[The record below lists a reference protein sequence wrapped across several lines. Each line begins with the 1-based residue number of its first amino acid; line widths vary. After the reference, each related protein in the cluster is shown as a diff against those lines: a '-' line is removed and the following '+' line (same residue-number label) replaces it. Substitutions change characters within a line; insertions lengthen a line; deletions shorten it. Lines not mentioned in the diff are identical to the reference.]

1 MSLSFHRLVADVGGT
16 HARFASQFEPGAP
29 LVETG
34 RYACADFPSL
44 QDALRHHLGERK
56 LSMPA
61 EAAIGIATAITG
73 DAVRMTNNDWSF
85 SIAQM
90 KASLGLNRL
99 LVINDFTALALA
111 LPALPREDLQAIG
124 GGTAVAGGAMAL
136 IGAGTGL
143 GVSGL
148 LPTAQQGGGYVPIAG
163 EGGHV
168 SLSTANAE
176 EDAVLN
182 VLRERFGHVSA
193 ERVLSGPGIENLY
206 KALAELRGLPA
217 KAQGASQVTA
227 TALDKTDAMAV
238 DALRLFSSL
247 LGQAAGNLALTL
259 GARGGVYLGGG
270 IVPRLGTAFDAALF
284 RERFEAKGRFQ
295 SYLAAIPTLLIR
307 SSDEAALLG
316 ASRALEPLEAVAS

>member
-1 MSLSFHRLVADVGGT
+1 MNFHRLVADVGGT
-16 HARFASQFEPGAP
+16 HARFASQFAPGAP

-44 QDALRHHLGERK
+44 QDALRHHIDTRRLPQ
-56 LSMPA
+56 PA
-61 EAAIGIATAITG
+61 EAAIGIATPITG
-73 DAVRMTNNDWSF
+73 DAVRMTNNAWSF

-90 KASLGLNRL
+90 KASLGLQRL

-111 LPALPREDLQAIG
+111 LPALPASDLQAIG
-124 GGTAVAGGAMAL
+124 GGSAQAGGAMAL

-148 LPTAQQGGGYVPIAG
+148 LRAEDGSYVPIAG

-168 SLSTANAE
+168 SLSTASAE
-176 EDAVLN
+176 EDAVLG
-182 VLRERFGHVSA
+182 VLRGRFGHVSA

-206 KALAELRGLPA
+206 RALSELRGVPA
-217 KAQGASQVTA
+217 SLANASEVTGA
-227 TALDKTDAMAV
+227 ALAGSDAMAL
-238 DALRLFSSL
+238 DALSLFSSL

-259 GARGGVYLGGG
+259 GARGGVYIGGG
-270 IVPRLGTAFDAALF
+270 IVPKLGSAFDAALF
-284 RERFEAKGRFQ
+284 RERFEDKGRFAA
-295 SYLAAIPTLLIR
+295 YLAAIPTLLIK

-316 ASRALEPLEAVAS
+316 ASRALN

>member
-1 MSLSFHRLVADVGGT
+1 MSPSFHRLVADVGGT

-44 QDALRHHLGERK
+44 QDALRHHLGARK

-148 LPTAQQGGGYVPIAG
+148 LPSGGGYVPIAG

-168 SLSTANAE
+168 SLSTADAE

-182 VLRERFGHVSA
+182 VLRARFGHVSA

-206 KALAELRGLPA
+206 KALAELRGQPA
-217 KAQGASQVTA
+217 LAQGASQVTA
-227 TALDKTDAMAV
+227 TALDRTDALAV

-270 IVPRLGTAFDAALF
+270 IVPRLGSAFDAALF
-284 RERFEAKGRFQ
+284 RERFEAKGRFR

-316 ASRALEPLEAVAS
+316 ASRALEPLEAVAA

>member
-1 MSLSFHRLVADVGGT
+1 MSFHRLVADVGGT
-16 HARFASQFEPGAP
+16 HARFASQFAPGAP

-44 QDALRHHLGERK
+44 QDAMRHHLDERR
-56 LSMPA
+56 LAPPA

-73 DAVRMTNNDWSF
+73 DAVRMTNNPWGF

-90 KASLGLNRL
+90 KASLGLQRL
-99 LVINDFTALALA
+99 VVINDFTALALA
-111 LPALPREDLQAIG
+111 LPALPGESLQALG
-124 GGTAVAGGAMAL
+124 GGAAVAGGAMAL

-148 LPTAQQGGGYVPIAG
+148 LTDGRGAYVPIAG

-168 SLSTANAE
+168 TLSTATEE
-176 EDAVLN
+176 EDG
-182 VLRERFGHVSA
+182 VLRVLRSRFGHVSA
-193 ERVLSGPGIENLY
+193 ERVLSGPGIQNLY
-206 KALAELRGLPA
+206 GALAELRGA
-217 KAQGASQVTA
+217 KTDGESASRVTA
-227 TALDKTDAMAV
+227 LALDHADALAL

-270 IVPRLGTAFDAALF
+270 IVPRLGSAFDAALF

-295 SYLAAIPTLLIR
+295 SYLAAVPTLLIR

-316 ASRALEPLEAVAS
+316 ASRALA

>member
-1 MSLSFHRLVADVGGT
+1 MSLSFPRLVADVGGT

-44 QDALRHHLGERK
+44 QDALRHHLGTRK

-136 IGAGTGL
+136 LGAGTGL

-148 LPTAQQGGGYVPIAG
+148 LPSGTGYVPIAG

-182 VLRERFGHVSA
+182 VLRTRFGHVSA

-206 KALAELRGLPA
+206 KALAELRGQTA
-217 KAQGASQVTA
+217 QAQGASQVTA
-227 TALDKTDAMAV
+227 AALDQSDALAV

-270 IVPRLGTAFDAALF
+270 IVPRLGSAFDAALF

-316 ASRALEPLEAVAS
+316 ASRALEPVEAVAA

>member
-1 MSLSFHRLVADVGGT
+1 MSPSFHRLVADVGGT

-44 QDALRHHLGERK
+44 QDALRHHLGARK

-148 LPTAQQGGGYVPIAG
+148 LPSGGGYVPIAG

-168 SLSTANAE
+168 SLSTADAE

-182 VLRERFGHVSA
+182 VLRVRFGHVSA

-206 KALAELRGLPA
+206 KALAELRGQPA
-217 KAQGASQVTA
+217 QAQGASQVTA
-227 TALDKTDAMAV
+227 AALDGSDALAV

-270 IVPRLGTAFDAALF
+270 IVPRLGSGFDAALF

-316 ASRALEPLEAVAS
+316 ASRALEPLEAAAA

>member
-1 MSLSFHRLVADVGGT
+1 MSFHRLVADVGGT
-16 HARFASQFEPGAP
+16 HARFASQFAPGAP

-44 QDALRHHLGERK
+44 QDALRHHIDARQLPQ
-56 LSMPA
+56 PA
-61 EAAIGIATAITG
+61 EAAIGIATPITG
-73 DAVRMTNNDWSF
+73 DAVRMTNNAWSF

-90 KASLGLNRL
+90 KAALGLARL

-111 LPALPREDLQAIG
+111 LPALPAADLQAIG
-124 GGTAVAGGAMAL
+124 GGSAEAGGAMGL

-148 LPTAQQGGGYVPIAG
+148 LRAEDGSYVPIAG

-168 SLSTANAE
+168 SLSTATEE
-176 EDAVLN
+176 EDAVLR
-182 VLRERFGHVSA
+182 VLRGRFGHVSA

-206 KALAELRGLPA
+206 RALAELRGQPA
-217 KAQGASQVTA
+217 ALANASEVTA
-227 TALDKTDAMAV
+227 AALARTDALAQ
-238 DALRLFSSL
+238 DALQLFSSL

-259 GARGGVYLGGG
+259 GARGGVYIGGG
-270 IVPRLGTAFDAALF
+270 IVPKLGTAFDAALF
-284 RERFEAKGRFQ
+284 RQRFEAKGRFA
-295 SYLAAIPTLLIR
+295 SYLAAIPTWLIR

-316 ASRALEPLEAVAS
+316 ASRALEPGG

>member
-1 MSLSFHRLVADVGGT
+1 MNFHRLVADVGGT
-16 HARFASQFEPGAP
+16 HARFASQFAPGAP

-44 QDALRHHLGERK
+44 QDALRHHIDVRR
-56 LSMPA
+56 LSQPA
-61 EAAIGIATAITG
+61 EAAIGIATPITG
-73 DAVRMTNNDWSF
+73 DAVRMTNNTWSF

-90 KASLGLNRL
+90 KASLGLQRL

-111 LPALPREDLQAIG
+111 LPALPATDLQAIG
-124 GGTAVAGGAMAL
+124 GGSAQADGAMAL

-148 LPTAQQGGGYVPIAG
+148 LHAEDGSYVPIAG

-168 SLSTANAE
+168 SLSTATAE
-176 EDAVLN
+176 EDAVLG
-182 VLRERFGHVSA
+182 VLRGRFGHVSA

-206 KALAELRGLPA
+206 RALAELRGQSAVLA
-217 KAQGASQVTA
+217 NASEVTGA
-227 TALDKTDAMAV
+227 ALAGSDAMAL
-238 DALRLFSSL
+238 DALGLFSSL

-259 GARGGVYLGGG
+259 GARGGVYIGGG
-270 IVPRLGTAFDAALF
+270 IVPKLGSAFDAALF
-284 RERFEAKGRFQ
+284 RERFEDKGRFAA
-295 SYLAAIPTLLIR
+295 YLAAIPTLLIK

-316 ASRALEPLEAVAS
+316 ASRALN

>member
-1 MSLSFHRLVADVGGT
+1 MTMNFHRLVADVGGT
-16 HARFASQFEPGAP
+16 HARFASQFAPGAP

-44 QDALRHHLGERK
+44 QDALRHHIDARQLPQ
-56 LSMPA
+56 PA
-61 EAAIGIATAITG
+61 EAAIGIATPITG
-73 DAVRMTNNDWSF
+73 DAVRMTNNAWSF

-90 KASLGLNRL
+90 KASLGLARL

-111 LPALPREDLQAIG
+111 LPALPAADLHAIG
-124 GGTAVAGGAMAL
+124 GGTAQAGGAMGL

-148 LPTAQQGGGYVPIAG
+148 LRAEDGSYVPIAG

-168 SLSTANAE
+168 SLSTASEE
-176 EDAVLN
+176 EDAVLR
-182 VLRERFGHVSA
+182 VLRGRFGHVSA

-206 KALAELRGLPA
+206 RALAELRGQPA
-217 KAQGASQVTA
+217 VLANASAVTGSA
-227 TALDKTDAMAV
+227 HSDSLAR
-238 DALRLFSSL
+238 DALSLFSSL

-259 GARGGVYLGGG
+259 GARGGVYIGGG
-270 IVPRLGTAFDAALF
+270 IVPKLGASFDETLF
-284 RERFEAKGRFQ
+284 RQRFEDKGRFAG
-295 SYLAAIPTLLIR
+295 YLSAIPTLLIR

-316 ASRALEPLEAVAS
+316 ASRAFN